1 LVRALRQDHG
11 FTNGPQTDIEQIQ
24 QLLAD
29 TVTQI
34 AAAQRAQQEEQE
46 LIRAEQQQDNA
57 SIRDQLT
64 ALAASVAG
72 QREPSPSPFIAPG
85 TAPPASV
92 TVPPIARR
100 RPRTN
105 SSESSAE
112 EEDKAE
118 HGLYGWQ
125 KDANAIQYGGDF
137 DTFMASL
144 SAPEMLHV
152 EKDYDYLLREIINHR
167 DPRRIAL
174 LHRVNVSDAATQ
186 RLRSDYKARYFHSA
200 KGAALETA
208 QLKFWELRNRE
219 TADKT
224 LKSVQQAIMGL
235 LQARY
240 RNLYIESKQL
250 SKCENA
256 GTPPHRNRDSI
267 VAEHLWLF
275 QLRQLIPDRV
285 DKAQSASMLDQKQ
298 INEKAYM
305 DRMLQRDPSSHA
317 ILLEQ
322 QRTRVMAQE
331 VDKLA
336 KLTKARDQSNRGGG
350 KDKDKWKPK
359 GGKDKDKWKPK
370 DGSPI
375 VKVAV
380 LRAGKKPG
388 SHSS

>member
-1 LVRALRQDHG
+1 MQRL
-11 FTNGPQTDIEQIQ
+11 F
-24 QLLAD
+24 AD

-34 AAAQRAQQEEQE
+34 AAGQRAQQEEQE
-46 LIRAEQQQDNA
+46 LVRAEQQQANA
-57 SIRDQLT
+57 SIRDQIA
-64 ALAASVAG
+64 ALAASAAG
-72 QREPSPSPFIAPG
+72 QREPAPSPFIASG
-85 TAPPASV
+85 TAPPAAV

-105 SSESSAE
+105 SSGSSAE
-112 EEDKAE
+112 DEDKAE

-125 KDANAIQYGGDF
+125 KDAHANEFGGDF
-137 DTFMASL
+137 DAFMASL
-144 SAPEMLHV
+144 SAPEMFHI
-152 EKDYDYLLREIINHR
+152 EHDYEYVLREIINHR
-167 DPRRIAL
+167 DPRRLAL

-186 RLRSDYKARYFHSA
+186 RLRADYKARYFHSA
-200 KGAALETA
+200 KGAALESA

-256 GTPPHRNRDSI
+256 GTPTERTRDSI

-285 DKAQSASMLDQKQ
+285 DKAHSATLLDQKQ

-322 QRTRVMAQE
+322 QRTRIMAQE
-331 VDKLA
+331 VEKLA
-336 KLTKARDQSNRGGG
+336 KLSRARDQPNRTGG

-359 GGKDKDKWKPK
+359 GGKDKDKKPK
-370 DGSPI
+370 DGSPL
-375 VKVAV
+375 VKDAAS
-380 LRAGKKPG
+380 RAGKKPG
-388 SHSS
+388 SRSS